1 MIDRGLGGVGGISD
15 RRPRE
20 GGLRNRR
27 DRHARSLIG
36 NMILPRN
43 RSISLPVRLRE
54 ESPPRVNTPS
64 PKPRPLRCRV
74 RTSHSSGEKPISKRS
89 TTSALVR
96 PVTQIAPG
104 AHSIIRALEPLVV
117 ELDRCPGHPDQLLTL
132 TAMPLG
138 HRILGEGQPC
148 PPGEQ
153 LQGVPE
159 VDRLG
164 PLAPNEKRRRSCR
177 IQSSGRGHVRRRL
190 KAKASFPDGRG
201 RWPSPICPTFSPS

>member
-1 MIDRGLGGVGGISD
+1 
-15 RRPRE
+15 
-20 GGLRNRR
+20 
-27 DRHARSLIG
+27 
-36 NMILPRN
+36 MILPRN

-54 ESPPRVNTPS
+54 ESPPRVNTVS

-74 RTSHSSGEKPISKRS
+74 RASHSSGEKPDLE
-89 TTSALVR
+89 AFHYVGVVR

-104 AHSIIRALEPLVV
+104 ARSIIRALETLVV

-138 HRILGEGQPC
+138 RRILGEGQPC

-164 PLAPNEKRRRSCR
+164 LLHPTKNVAALAAS
-177 IQSSGRGHVRRRL
+177 
-190 KAKASFPDGRG
+190 KAVVEATCGVD
-201 RWPSPICPTFSPS
+201 